1 VAKILTEAYL
11 TDLIKGVVL
20 AHQKETL
27 EAIFRM
33 RDSLEQ
39 VHKALQ
45 DSVADWR
52 KIALEVERLR
62 ARMDHFDAQVKAS
75 NEGYTQEYV
84 KLRHRL
90 EDSLANLRRQLKDA
104 QLLVNRNRE
113 KVDRVLTH
121 MAEWENKHGK

>member
-11 TDLIKGVVL
+11 TDLINRVVL

-33 RDSLEQ
+33 RDSLEN

-45 DSVADWR
+45 GSVADWR
-52 KIALEVERLR
+52 KIAAHVERLQ

-90 EDSLANLRRQLKDA
+90 EDSLAGLRRQLKDA
-104 QLLVNRNRE
+104 QLLVDRNRE
-113 KVDRVLTH
+113 KVDRVLAH